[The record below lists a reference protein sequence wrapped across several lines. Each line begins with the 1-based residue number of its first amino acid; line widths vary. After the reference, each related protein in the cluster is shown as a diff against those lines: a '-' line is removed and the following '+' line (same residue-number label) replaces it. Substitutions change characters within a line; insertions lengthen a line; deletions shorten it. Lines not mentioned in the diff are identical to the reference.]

1 MDYIINI
8 IKKIEPKFGDR
19 NELYDVFCIMC
30 DSILKRDLSNM
41 DIFYEMLTE
50 NDNNRLYHEYS
61 SV

>member
-8 IKKIEPKFGDR
+8 IKKIEPKFRDR

-41 DIFYEMLTE
+41 DIFYEMLIE